1 MNKSISLKLIVSIW
15 LAISV
20 LIIMFSI
27 YDYKK
32 QESELKERQHQE
44 ILNSGQRLQLSLPS
58 SIWNF
63 NEDLTQSI
71 LNSEKNLEFISDI
84 TFIEGGDELKGENSA
99 EYTFI
104 LTYQNSG
111 KNSVVGS
118 VNITKDDTS
127 IKEKLKQLLIT
138 EFIKAIFLISIL
150 VLLVHFLLS
159 YMVIKP
165 IKLIANKL
173 EDIASGEGDLT
184 QRIAHLNQDEIG
196 QLAISFNSFVDQI
209 QKLVAQI
216 QVSAAGTN
224 TLSNE
229 LQEVS
234 TKGKSLLEFQQEETD
249 NLVSATKQFSLSSRE
264 IAVNV
269 KQTADEAQL
278 ASKET
283 KAIALVIQ
291 SSVVANQTLSEHLN
305 SATQAVSVLE
315 NDVQGISA
323 LLDVIR
329 AIAEQTNLLALNA
342 AIEAAR
348 AGEQGRGFAVVA
360 DEVRALANRTQEST
374 TEIQRTIE
382 KLEQGTNSVIEIIA
396 LSHGVSEESVDAA
409 QNADSL
415 IESILSATSQISSMT
430 DNISSA
436 TEEQNMVSDDLAN
449 NISKIVEAGKESLE
463 QLYDINNRSE
473 NILNSSKQLEKN
485 TSQFRVN

>member
-1 MNKSISLKLIVSIW
+1 
-15 LAISV
+15 
-20 LIIMFSI
+20 MFSI

-32 QESELKERQHQE
+32 QENELKERQHQE
-44 ILNSGQRLQLSLPS
+44 ILSSGQRLQLSLPS

-63 NEDLTQSI
+63 NADLTQSI

-84 TFIEGGDELKGENSA
+84 NFTEGGDELINESTE
-99 EYTFI
+99 EYHFI

-111 KNSVVGS
+111 KDSVVGR
-118 VNITKDDTS
+118 VHIVKDDTS
-127 IKEKLKQLLIT
+127 IKAKLKQLLLV
-138 EFIKAIFLISIL
+138 EFIKALFLISII

-165 IKLIANKL
+165 IKLIVNKL

-184 QRIAHLNQDEIG
+184 QRISHLNQDEIG

-209 QKLVAQI
+209 QKLVSQI
-216 QVSAAGTN
+216 QVSAVGTN

-234 TKGKSLLEFQQEETD
+234 SKGKSLLEFQQEETD

-305 SATQAVSVLE
+305 SATKAVSVLE

-374 TEIQRTIE
+374 TEIQKTIE

-415 IESILSATSQISSMT
+415 IESILNATAQISSMT

-449 NISKIVEAGKESLE
+449 NISKIVEAGKQSLE
-463 QLYDINNRSE
+463 QLYDINDRSE
-473 NILNSSKQLEKN
+473 NILTSSKKLEQN

>member
-1 MNKSISLKLIVSIW
+1 
-15 LAISV
+15 
-20 LIIMFSI
+20 
-27 YDYKK
+27 
-32 QESELKERQHQE
+32 
-44 ILNSGQRLQLSLPS
+44 
-58 SIWNF
+58 
-63 NEDLTQSI
+63 
-71 LNSEKNLEFISDI
+71 
-84 TFIEGGDELKGENSA
+84 
-99 EYTFI
+99 
-104 LTYQNSG
+104 
-111 KNSVVGS
+111 
-118 VNITKDDTS
+118 
-127 IKEKLKQLLIT
+127 
-138 EFIKAIFLISIL
+138 
-150 VLLVHFLLS
+150 
-159 YMVIKP
+159 
-165 IKLIANKL
+165 
-173 EDIASGEGDLT
+173 
-184 QRIAHLNQDEIG
+184 
-196 QLAISFNSFVDQI
+196 
-209 QKLVAQI
+209 
-216 QVSAAGTN
+216 
-224 TLSNE
+224 
-229 LQEVS
+229 
-234 TKGKSLLEFQQEETD
+234 
-249 NLVSATKQFSLSSRE
+249 
-264 IAVNV
+264 V

-305 SATQAVSVLE
+305 SATKAVSVLE

-374 TEIQRTIE
+374 TEIQKTIE

-415 IESILSATSQISSMT
+415 IESILNATAQISSMT

-449 NISKIVEAGKESLE
+449 NISKIVEAGKQSLE
-463 QLYDINNRSE
+463 QLYDINDRSE
-473 NILNSSKQLEKN
+473 NILTSSKKLEQN